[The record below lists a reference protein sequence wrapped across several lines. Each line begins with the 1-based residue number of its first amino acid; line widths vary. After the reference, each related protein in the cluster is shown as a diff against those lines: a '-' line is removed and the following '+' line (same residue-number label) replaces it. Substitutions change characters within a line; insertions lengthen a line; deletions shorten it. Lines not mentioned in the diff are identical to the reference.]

1 LRKNE
6 EVVQQTAIPELV
18 GTRVLL
24 VEDNLINQELAQNM
38 LENLGCDVSVSNNG
52 VEALAALSK
61 FDYQLVLMDC
71 QMPQMD
77 GFEATAVIRRNERE
91 SGSGRRVYII
101 ALTANAMEGDKERCL
116 AAGMDDYLAKPITQ
130 SQLRAVMERWLKPE
144 NRNTSNAGSIN
155 SPSTDFSSLQ
165 LTTSSNKTSAR
176 PQLRVVN
183 SQDTGSNIVLDQ
195 SKLDGIRALQ
205 RDGAPS
211 LIVKFIDIFL
221 EDSPVLL
228 ETIRTAVAAND
239 ANNLFHAAH
248 TLKSSSANLGAVTLS
263 NLSRDLELIGRN
275 GGSIDGS
282 KPRVIKLEKEYER
295 VRQALL
301 QERNKAEAAQQA

>member
-1 LRKNE
+1 
-6 EVVQQTAIPELV
+6 
-18 GTRVLL
+18 
-24 VEDNLINQELAQNM
+24 
-38 LENLGCDVSVSNNG
+38 
-52 VEALAALSK
+52 
-61 FDYQLVLMDC
+61 
-71 QMPQMD
+71 
-77 GFEATAVIRRNERE
+77 
-91 SGSGRRVYII
+91 
-101 ALTANAMEGDKERCL
+101 
-116 AAGMDDYLAKPITQ
+116 
-130 SQLRAVMERWLKPE
+130 MERWLKPE

-239 ANNLFHAAH
+239 ATNLFHAAH